1 MANKANETNNVD
13 YIMEQIKS
21 ISSDKFHAK
30 KIDNYIQFT
39 DGNRSYYLSFN
50 PKDLEKY
57 TIEENFR
64 MMKFL
69 GVGEGSQRC
78 INYFKEAIPDC
89 TGKYVKYYNFDKKIE
104 ISSGKF
110 LVILL
115 NKHLICFPTGIH
127 HFHVCSGSSAT
138 SRILDY
144 GEITNLDSATIGNNS
159 VLLNDKVKLES
170 WEPSYTQSCIDMPS
184 DPIEYQEQKY

>member
-1 MANKANETNNVD
+1 MANKAHETNNVD
-13 YIMEQIKS
+13 YSMEQIKS
-21 ISSDKFHAK
+21 TSSDKFHAE
-30 KIDNYIQFT
+30 KINNYIQFT
-39 DGNRSYYLSFN
+39 TSNTSYYLSFK
-50 PKDLEKY
+50 PEDLEKY

-64 MMKFL
+64 MMTFL

-78 INYFKEAIPDC
+78 IKYFKEAIADS

-127 HFHVCSGSSAT
+127 HFHVCSGSAAT

-144 GEITNLDSATIGNNS
+144 GEITNLDSATIGSNS

-170 WEPSYTQSCIDMPS
+170 WEPSYTQSCINMPS
-184 DPIEYQEQKY
+184 NPIEYQQ